1 MLWFRNLKTAVKII
15 ILISIAAVFLAGV
28 GGVGYYYSSKL
39 SDNLSRTYTDAL
51 LPIQWLNGTI
61 GQARAVEALVLR
73 LIHPDT
79 KINRE
84 AALFKEIEERA
95 QETNRA
101 LADYEKTIRTDFE
114 KQKFSVLQSS
124 LHQWREARTR
134 VLELAQEGNQVEA
147 FDYYRRYGQQPVN
160 VINVTLKELADF
172 NEDAAD
178 KLRQDSE
185 KDAAAAATMILGISL
200 AAILLAL
207 VMGFIISRLITDPL
221 KMMLRNVQTVAAGDL
236 RVKALNMESKDEVGQ
251 LATAFDTM
259 VGNLVSVVRQV
270 SSASQQVAASSEE
283 LTASSEQS
291 AQAATL
297 VANSISSVANGA
309 QEQLTAVDE
318 TSAVVEQMSAGI
330 QQVAAN
336 TNQVAGQSAQTA
348 EKAQEGGKSVERVV
362 AQMGIIEK
370 TSQTVAENITKLN
383 EKSQEIGQI
392 VNTIAGIAGQ
402 TNLLALNAAIEAAR
416 AGEQGRGFAVVAEE
430 VRKLAEESQEA
441 AKKIARLIG
450 EIQYDTGEAVTA
462 MHSGAQEVKT
472 GTEVVNVAGV
482 AFREIVELVSQVSG
496 QVREISAAIQ
506 QMAGGSQQ
514 IVDSMK
520 KIGSLSKTSAAEA
533 QSVSGATEEQL
544 ASMEEI
550 SSSSESLSKLA
561 QELQEVVAKF
571 RV

>member
-1 MLWFRNLKTAVKII
+1 MLWFSNLRTAVKII

-28 GGVGYYYSSKL
+28 GGVGYYYSSRL

-51 LPIQWLNGTI
+51 LPIQWLNVSR

-73 LIHPDT
+73 LVHPDT
-79 KINRE
+79 EINRE
-84 AALFKEIEERA
+84 AVLFKEIEERA
-95 QETNRA
+95 QETNQL

-114 KQKFSVLQSS
+114 KQNFSVAKDSLQK
-124 LHQWREARTR
+124 WREARTR
-134 VLELAQEGNQVEA
+134 ILELAQTGRKAEA
-147 FDYYRRYGQQPVN
+147 FEYYRTYGQQHVDA
-160 VINVTLKELADF
+160 INAALKDLADF
-172 NEDAAD
+172 NKDAAE

-185 KDAAAAATMILGISL
+185 KDTAAAAMMIIGISL

-207 VMGFIISRLITDPL
+207 IVGLIISRMITNPL
-221 KMMLRNVQTVAAGDL
+221 NIMLKNVQTVAAGDL
-236 RVKALNMESKDEVGQ
+236 RVQALNMKSTDEVGQ
-251 LATAFDTM
+251 LATAFDMM
-259 VGNLVSVVRQV
+259 VANLLSVVRQV
-270 SSASQQVAASSEE
+270 SLAAQQVAASSEE

-309 QEQLTAVDE
+309 NEQLTAVDE

-330 QQVAAN
+330 QQIAAN

-348 EKAQEGGKSVERVV
+348 DKAQEGGKSVERAVV
-362 AQMGIIEK
+362 QMGTIEK
-370 TSQTVAENITKLN
+370 TSQAVAETIARLN
-383 EKSQEIGQI
+383 EKSKEIGQI
-392 VNTIAGIAGQ
+392 VDTIAGIAGQ

-430 VRKLAEESQEA
+430 VRKLAEESQDA
-441 AKKIARLIG
+441 AKKIAGLIG
-450 EIQYDTGEAVTA
+450 EIQNDTGEAVTA
-462 MHSGAQEVKT
+462 MHDGAREVKT
-472 GTEVVNVAGV
+472 GAEVVNVAGV
-482 AFREIVELVSQVSG
+482 AFQEIVGLVSQVSS

-514 IVDSMK
+514 IVDSVK
-520 KIGSLSKTSAAEA
+520 QIGSLSKTSAAES

-550 SSSSESLSKLA
+550 SGSSEALAKLA